1 MEYQEENNYPK
12 AFALTTVIIGGL
24 FAICFLIGISIPAKE
39 DPGIGGILVNYGT
52 SDQGMGNDIT
62 SLDEPSQSEK
72 ANHSKPE
79 KVTPTSQTDPSVAE
93 KSDQKVVT
101 QNSEDAPVVTD
112 NSKKPSTTVA
122 TTSQKNTA
130 PPKINQA
137 ALFKG
142 MSNNGAGAG
151 DGNTNTPGNQ
161 GSPNGS
167 PLSDNY
173 GPGGSGNGLNLP
185 HWNFV
190 STPDVKNTHR
200 VPGVVVI
207 DFTIDEKGNVIATD
221 FNRRKTQ
228 APLDLIQQCETAIKN
243 SRFVSTS
250 QANGYQN
257 GEMTFRFKVD

>member
-1 MEYQEENNYPK
+1 MEYREENNYPK
-12 AFALTTVIIGGL
+12 AFALTTVIIGAL
-24 FAICFLIGISIPAKE
+24 FAICFLISISLPAKE
-39 DPGIGGILVNYGT
+39 TEGIGGILVNYGT

-62 SLDEPSQSEK
+62 SLEDPSQSEK
-72 ANHSKPE
+72 ANHTKPE
-79 KVTPTSQTDPSVAE
+79 KVNPSTKTDPSVAE

-101 QNSEDAPVVTD
+101 QNTEDAPVITD
-112 NSKKPSTTVA
+112 NSKTPSTTVA
-122 TTSQKNTA
+122 TTSQKNTKQ
-130 PPKINQA
+130 PKVNQA

-142 MSNNGAGAG
+142 MSNNGTGQG

-161 GSPNGS
+161 GSANGS
-167 PLSDNY
+167 PLSDDY

-190 STPDVKNTHR
+190 STPDVKNVHR

-207 DFTIDEKGNVIATD
+207 DFTIDEGGNVIATD

-228 APLDLIQQCETAIKN
+228 APLDLIQACETAIKN
-243 SRFVSTS
+243 SRFTSSTHAS
-250 QANGYQN
+250 GYQN